1 MRGEG
6 GKNGR
11 KEGRKEQREERR
23 EGVRKA
29 DFLYIIKH
37 KKLSSTLLNDETQVK
52 C

>member
-11 KEGRKEQREERR
+11 KKQREEKG
-23 EGVRKA
+23 EGGKKT
-29 DFLYIIKH
+29 DFLYILRH